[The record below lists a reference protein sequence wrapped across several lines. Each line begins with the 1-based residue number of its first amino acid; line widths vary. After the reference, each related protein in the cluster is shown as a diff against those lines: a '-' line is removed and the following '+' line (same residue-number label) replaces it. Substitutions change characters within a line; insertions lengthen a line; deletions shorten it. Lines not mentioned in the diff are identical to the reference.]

1 MNPWLFIL
9 ATALGMPLG
18 VYLQS
23 RRERRAEERRQRER
37 MRQAIDESKLWANAQ
52 DRLNDALREAW
63 LSAQLEMLQNRI
75 RSAETCGCATCREY
89 LRSKTLGRN

>member
-1 MNPWLFIL
+1 MNPWLFVM
-9 ATALGMPLG
+9 AMSLGLPLG

-23 RRERRAEERRQRER
+23 RRERRAEDRRQRDR
-37 MRQAIDESKLWANAQ
+37 MRQAFEKMKLWADAQ

-63 LSAQLEMLQNRI
+63 LSAQLEMRQNRI

-89 LRSKTLGRN
+89 LRSETLGRN